1 MLAHVSQRDWI
12 FGDDSHRP
20 FLQTPT
26 RAASRKRRRSPIISP
41 PHSATSSPGAGMS
54 RRHRRA
60 AVRMYRRLAEVTF
73 DPIAGLDGM
82 DHEANLERVTST
94 AERKLRLRPA

>member
-1 MLAHVSQRDWI
+1 
-12 FGDDSHRP
+12 
-20 FLQTPT
+20 
-26 RAASRKRRRSPIISP
+26 
-41 PHSATSSPGAGMS
+41 MS

-82 DHEANLERVTST
+82 DHEANLERVTSD
-94 AERKLRLRPA
+94 LRVASAAATVYPETSKDGP